1 MGLMETVKIN
11 EKEYNLDDLSDDTK
25 STIKSLAYVQAEIKR
40 LEAKIAIHKTAQA
53 AYAKVIEEA
62 VKENE

>member
-1 MGLMETVKIN
+1 METVKIN

-62 VKENE
+62 VKENEQT